1 MKLQVLINAT
11 VYKTKSNTMTDR
23 ENGREIDWYQV
34 ILDQNEDVE
43 TFTCS
48 EAVYVNAR
56 RGKECTLI
64 GEYDTKN
71 KRFKITD
78 IVPDEPDRPE
88 AVDAPVE
95 TPAADNSTDTPEAP
109 ATPADAPV
117 ETPAEAT
124 DDQPAKKGKRS

>member
-23 ENGREIDWYQV
+23 ENGREVEWYQV
-34 ILDQNEDVE
+34 VLDQNEDVD

-48 EAVYVNAR
+48 EAVYINAR

-78 IVPDEPDRPE
+78 IVPDKPETPE
-88 AVDAPVE
+88 AVDAP
-95 TPAADNSTDTPEAP
+95 AG
-109 ATPADAPV
+109 TPAD
-117 ETPAEAT
+117 TPADAT

>member
-23 ENGREIDWYQV
+23 ENGREVEWYQV
-34 ILDQNEDVE
+34 VLDQNEDVD

-48 EAVYVNAR
+48 ESVYVNAR
-56 RGKECTLI
+56 RGQECTLL

-78 IVPDEPDRPE
+78 IARDKSETSGVPESPDVPAGTPAVDISTDAPE
-88 AVDAPVE
+88 A
-95 TPAADNSTDTPEAP
+95 
-109 ATPADAPV
+109 ADAPAG
-117 ETPAEAT
+117 TPAET
-124 DDQPAKKGKRS
+124 SDDQPAKKGKRS